1 MPRLSIHIIRTSLLY
16 FAAGI
21 LIGALIIFEKSRSF
35 FPAIWLFLPMH
46 IEMLLFGWII
56 QLVIGVSY
64 WMLPKFGSAP
74 IRGNEKLV
82 WISFALLNSGILL
95 ICLSSLIVN
104 NEVFAFSGRL
114 LELIAIIFYAR
125 HAWPRVKP
133 FADEQVSR

>member
-1 MPRLSIHIIRTSLLY
+1 MPRLSIHIIRTSLIY
-16 FAAGI
+16 FALGSLIGAGI
-21 LIGALIIFEKSRSF
+21 LFEKSFSY

-56 QLVIGVSY
+56 QLVIGVSF

-82 WISFALLNSGILL
+82 WVSFLLLNSGILL
-95 ICLSSLIVN
+95 ICISSLIVN
-104 NEVFAFSGRL
+104 NDALAFSGRL
-114 LELIAIIFYAR
+114 LELIAILFYAR

-133 FADEQVSR
+133 FADE